1 MLSSFGRVLP
11 AGWTGRVPLCPGSR
25 GASSGCPAPYFRV
38 HATRCPTQRASAVN
52 ILSSHEHAHHP
63 SAVEPWSIRLAW
75 NSCIAV
81 GFRVFVEM
89 LNSTTPSGVN
99 SFPPF
104 VRCSGARSG
113 HSLLFLFSHMS
124 CTGRLM
130 VDAVCAVGRSFQE
143 SGFPRSHHAQ
153 HDTVGLSSLSG
164 RPCCCILCFM
174 NLVRS
179 MCSAACNG
187 FSTRCAI
194 VAWKSC

>member
-1 MLSSFGRVLP
+1 MSMPITHQLSSLGP
-11 AGWTGRVPLCPGSR
+11 YDWPGTLALQL
-25 GASSGCPAPYFRV
+25 GSGYSWKC
-38 HATRCPTQRASAVN
+38 
-52 ILSSHEHAHHP
+52 
-63 SAVEPWSIRLAW
+63 
-75 NSCIAV
+75 
-81 GFRVFVEM
+81 
-89 LNSTTPSGVN
+89 STARPQSGVN

-104 VRCSGARSG
+104 VRCSVGLVRGIALS
-113 HSLLFLFSHMS
+113 FFSHVLHG
-124 CTGRLM
+124 TPLILN
-130 VDAVCAVGRSFQE
+130 AVCAVGRSFQE